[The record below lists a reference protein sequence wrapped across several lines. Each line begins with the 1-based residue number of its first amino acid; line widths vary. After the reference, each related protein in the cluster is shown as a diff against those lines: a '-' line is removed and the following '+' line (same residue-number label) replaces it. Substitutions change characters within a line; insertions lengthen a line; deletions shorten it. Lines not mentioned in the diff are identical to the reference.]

1 MVKNTLAIA
10 WKEIQVFLKNRG
22 ELAVYF
28 LLPLLLAS
36 VIGSAFNSVPGAGTG
51 EDAPATPIYVANQDD
66 GPYGTLVLRVLRGI
80 DALTVLYVGGDA
92 ARADRLVGDGE
103 QVAAVII
110 PPDFSEKI
118 DAYQPTSVEVVVDP
132 TQDSFGG
139 ILTGIMNNVVA
150 PVILQ
155 GEVRHGIRAVLDKAG
170 ALEGVTPE
178 VQQAT
183 EEQILGVIM
192 TQMAELE
199 QNPYLT
205 VSRQT
210 LQEVEEEEEDWSAFS
225 YFIPGFAVMF
235 AFFLV
240 GSVGESVL
248 AEKEVGAFRRLLAA
262 PIHRASIIA
271 GKMLAYSLIVI
282 MQVVVLFGVGR
293 IFYDVSLGRSPVALA
308 LLTIVLALVSS
319 SLGMLVA
326 AVAKSRRQ
334 AGTIGQVLG
343 FVLAAAGGCIIVQ
356 TVQFGGFLEALS
368 KATPHGHAMEGYI
381 RLIVEGRGLIDV
393 LPQVGLLALFG
404 VGFFALSMWRFRFD

>member
-36 VIGSAFNSVPGAGTG
+36 VIGNAFSSVPGAGTG
-51 EDAPATPIYVANQDD
+51 EDVDPTLILVANQDD
-66 GPYGTLVLRVLRGI
+66 GPYGALVVSILRDI
-80 DALTVLYVGGDA
+80 DALGVLHLGDDA
-92 ARADRLVGDGE
+92 ARADQRVGDGE
-103 QVAAVII
+103 EVAAVII
-110 PPDFSEKI
+110 PPDFSEKV
-118 DAYQPTSVEVVVDP
+118 DAYEPTSVEVIVDP
-132 TQDSFGG
+132 TQESFGG

-150 PVILQ
+150 PIILQ
-155 GEVRHGIRAVLDKAG
+155 GEVRHGIRMVLEDAG
-170 ALEGVTPE
+170 ALEGATPE
-178 VQQAT
+178 VQQAA

-199 QNPYLT
+199 GNPYLT

-210 LQEVEEEEEDWSAFS
+210 LQEVEKEEEAWSAFS
-225 YFIPGFAVMF
+225 YFIPGFTVMF

-262 PIHRASIIA
+262 PVHRASIIA

-293 IFYDVSLGRSPVALA
+293 IVYNVSLGRSPLALI

-343 FVLAAAGGCIIVQ
+343 FVLSAAGGCIIVQ

-368 KATPHGHAMEGYI
+368 KATPHGHAMEGYV
-381 RLIVEGRGLIDV
+381 RLMVEGRGLMDV

-404 VGFFALSMWRFRFD
+404 VAFFALSMWRFRFD